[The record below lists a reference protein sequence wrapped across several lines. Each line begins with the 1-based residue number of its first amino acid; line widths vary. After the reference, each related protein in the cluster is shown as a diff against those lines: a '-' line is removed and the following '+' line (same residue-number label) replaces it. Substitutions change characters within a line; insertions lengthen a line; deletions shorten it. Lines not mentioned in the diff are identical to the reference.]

1 MQRATVPR
9 LLLGFAALC
18 ALAAAATA
26 ATGLD
31 PAVFLAVNAGA
42 ARWLPQPVPSAL
54 TILGHGLVAVM
65 LLAPCLGRAP
75 QALTAALYAAPL
87 AGLLS
92 RLGKALAAAPR
103 PAAVLDPS
111 SFHVQGQLL
120 SGHNSFPS
128 GHAITI
134 FLVVSVLILGVEP
147 VRVRAGAVFALLG
160 LASLVAASRIM
171 VGAHWPSDALG
182 GAVLGVLAGAVGTWA
197 TGRWPLW
204 RMPQAPVAFALTV
217 LVCAAALAVVD
228 TGYPL
233 ARPLQWA
240 AAAFGAGLASL
251 ALVRALRAAPDAAPR
266 S

>member
-1 MQRATVPR
+1 MQRALVPR

-31 PAVFLAVNAGA
+31 PAVFVAVNAGA
-42 ARWLPQPVPSAL
+42 ARWLPQALPSAL

-75 QALTAALYAAPL
+75 QVLTAALYAAPL

-92 RLGKALAAAPR
+92 RCGKALVAAPR

-128 GHAITI
+128 GHSITI
-134 FLVVSVLILGVEP
+134 FLIASVLMLGLEP
-147 VRVRAGAVFALLG
+147 VRLRAGLALALLG
-160 LASLVAASRIM
+160 LASSVAASRIM

-182 GAVLGVLAGAVGTWA
+182 GAALGVLAGAVGTWA
-197 TGRWPLW
+197 AGRWPLW
-204 RMPQAPVAFALTV
+204 RMRQAPIAFAVIV
-217 LVCAAALAVVD
+217 LGCAAALAVVD

-233 ARPLQWA
+233 AQPLQWA
-240 AAAFGAGLASL
+240 AAAFGASAAVL
-251 ALVRALRAAPDAAPR
+251 ALVRALRAPR
-266 S
+266 GAHRP